1 MKDLDFENL
10 FTYMSLI
17 FAICIFITILYGCV
31 FANAMGGGGRTS
43 GSSQILENFLSDDKS
58 DIKTQLLAHL
68 KDFQEEKEATSS
80 EDKKKIEDIIGK
92 INSNSVSI
100 EDLDTLIKLLKGS
113 KDKEADE
120 DTEDSSSS
128 TSKDSS
134 STSKDSSST
143 SKDSSSTSKD
153 SSSSSTKSKDT
164 FKNNDNTTDSKK
176 GSGTVTAKPVK

>member
-1 MKDLDFENL
+1 MKELDFENL

-31 FANAMGGGGRTS
+31 FANAMGGGRTG

-128 TSKDSS
+128 
-134 STSKDSSST
+134 

>member
-31 FANAMGGGGRTS
+31 FANAMGGGRTG

-68 KDFQEEKEATSS
+68 KDFKEEKETTSS
-80 EDKKKIEDIIGK
+80 EDNKQLEDIIGK

-100 EDLDTLIKLLKGS
+100 EDLDALIKLLKGS

-128 TSKDSS
+128 
-134 STSKDSSST
+134 SKDSSST

>member
-31 FANAMGGGGRTS
+31 FANAMGGGRTG

-128 TSKDSS
+128 SKDSS